1 METTVTTTATTEV
14 DIGLGKESREGTIKI
29 LTALLADEYIL
40 YTKTKNYHWNVTG
53 PDFNELHEFFGKQYE
68 ELDEMVDEIAE
79 RIRQLGGYATGTLAE
94 FISNARIKEEPGRYP
109 DARVMLSNLLSDH
122 EHIIRAIRV
131 DAETVAGKYS
141 DMGTN
146 DFLIGI
152 MQKHEK
158 MAWMLRAYLE

>member
-1 METTVTTTATTEV
+1 MEVTVTTTPKI
-14 DIGLGKESREGTIKI
+14 DIGLSKESREGTIKI
-29 LTALLADEYIL
+29 LTVLLADEYTL

-53 PDFNELHEFFGKQYE
+53 TNFNELHEFFGKQYE
-68 ELDEMVDEIAE
+68 ELDEIIDEVAE

-94 FISNARIKEEPGRYP
+94 FLSMARIKEEPGKYP
-109 DARVMLSNLLSDH
+109 DARSMLSNLLSDH
-122 EHIIRAIRV
+122 EHIIRTIRK
-131 DAETVAGKYS
+131 DADTVADNYH

-152 MQKHEK
+152 MQRHEK